1 MKTFELFRTQIYN
14 KWKPTNKIFFGLSI
28 IALLFA
34 IFAYIFPLDSFS
46 AKIKISP
53 NKILLAN
60 NNKNFSPT
68 LSIENKTDE
77 IINQIWLKLTLN
89 SNDISLRNNDISL
102 SMISENKRMSID
114 IYDPNSDRKINVG
127 DIISCYGAI
136 DSFGKQAFYIFIH
149 QLVNNE
155 SLQFQIINNYPYR
168 LKGEHFFK
176 VTILHSSK
184 EPAEMFTKNDGSM
197 ELLASPIGE
206 KITIFRYTTLIKT
219 KAIN

>member
-1 MKTFELFRTQIYN
+1 MKTFEFFRTKIYN
-14 KWKPTNKIFFGLSI
+14 KWNPTNKIFFWLSI

-34 IFAYIFPLDSFS
+34 IFTYIFPLDSFS

-68 LSIENKTDE
+68 LSIKNKTDE

-89 SNDISLRNNDISL
+89 SKDISLRNNDISL
-102 SMISENKRMSID
+102 SMISDNKRMSID
-114 IYDPNSDRKINVG
+114 IYEPNSNSKINVG

-136 DSFGKQAFYIFIH
+136 DSYGKQAFYIFIH

-155 SLQFQIINNYPYR
+155 ALQFQIINNYPYR
-168 LKGEHFFK
+168 LNGKHFFK
-176 VTILHSSK
+176 VTFLHSSD
-184 EPAEMFTKNDGSM
+184 EPVEMFTKKDGSM

-206 KITIFRYTTLIKT
+206 KITVFSNTTLIKT
-219 KAIN
+219 KVIN